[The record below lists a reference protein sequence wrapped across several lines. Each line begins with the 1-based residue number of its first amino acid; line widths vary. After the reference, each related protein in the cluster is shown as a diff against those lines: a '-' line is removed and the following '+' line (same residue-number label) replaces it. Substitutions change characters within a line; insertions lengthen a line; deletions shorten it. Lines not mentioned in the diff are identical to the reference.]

1 MVMDLNDAKT
11 RQLCGVVPIRATNI
25 VFTLVG
31 QVLKE
36 NYKQYSSAIQYHGE
50 MTYGLFGSDSQYLI
64 QCKDYSSVTLQCY
77 PTDDLL
83 GVTIRTAEHTADDM
97 YRISLHPEVYFNMP
111 FSKCPFRKAIEL
123 VDSRDMWLDNVH
135 ATIKCILAL
144 CMTESLAEI
153 RTQLLDAVA
162 KRESVDKEDRFV
174 IEIDHIKDDGEAV
187 FKGSFIKPKKLTE
200 KSYMDAFVR
209 AQRH

>member
-11 RQLCGVVPIRATNI
+11 MQLCGVVPIRATNI
-25 VFTLVG
+25 VFILVA
-31 QVLKE
+31 QVLRE
-36 NYKQYSSAIQYHGE
+36 NCEQYSSAIQCHGE
-50 MTYGLFGSDSQYLI
+50 MTSGLLSSASQYLI

-83 GVTIRTAEHTADDM
+83 GVTMRAAEHAADSM

-123 VDSRDMWLDNVH
+123 VDGRDEWLDNVH
-135 ATIKCILAL
+135 ATIKCILTL
-144 CMTESLAEI
+144 CMTESLAEA
-153 RTQLLDAVA
+153 RAQLLDAAA

-174 IEIDHIKDDGEAV
+174 IEIDHMEADGKAA
-187 FKGSFIKPKKLTE
+187 FKGSFMKPKK
-200 KSYMDAFVR
+200 KSYMDAFFK
-209 AQRH
+209 AQEL